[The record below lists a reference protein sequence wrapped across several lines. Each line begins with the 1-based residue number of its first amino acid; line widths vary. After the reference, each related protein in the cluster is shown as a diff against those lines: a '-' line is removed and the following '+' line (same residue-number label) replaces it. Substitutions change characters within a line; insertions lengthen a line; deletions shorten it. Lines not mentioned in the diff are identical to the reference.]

1 MCLTSALFLAL
12 LKSSLVQM
20 HQASKTQKI
29 LIFVEVLPTS
39 TSAVVLNKKQG
50 WERLTQYVVV
60 MADLQVYCCSYSTG
74 FFSDKSNDEN
84 PQ

>member
-20 HQASKTQKI
+20 RQASKTLEI
-29 LIFVEVLPTS
+29 LIFVEVLRTS

-74 FFSDKSNDEN
+74 FFSDKSNDKN

>member
-20 HQASKTQKI
+20 RQASKTLEI
-29 LIFVEVLPTS
+29 LIFVEVLRTS

-50 WERLTQYVVV
+50 WERLTV

-74 FFSDKSNDEN
+74 FFSDKSNDKN